1 MAKGKIEWGRMLG
14 KLSPYTILKG
24 LRYMKHYGP
33 KEFWIRLHERFE
45 PEEVPYGLWY
55 EEYKV
60 KPEELEKQK
69 KKKWN
74 YEPKISV
81 VVPAYK
87 TPEKFLRE
95 MIDSLLAQSY
105 VNWELCI
112 ANASPD
118 EAGMSQILE
127 EYCKKD
133 ARMGVPSDEELEEQY
148 ERAVAQGADPE
159 FVKYTKGGMTGVIGI
174 LRCGEGPTV
183 AMRFDIDALGV
194 FEEKDKSHRPAC
206 EGFGSVNEG
215 FMHACGH
222 DCHIAMLLG
231 GIRMLMA
238 KKEDLKGNVKIIFQA
253 AEESC
258 HGAQYYV
265 EHGFLD
271 DVDAIY
277 GTHIWGELDAPY
289 MNFETGP
296 RMASCDNFRI
306 EVEGVSSHGSTPHQG
321 VDAIL
326 TAAYI
331 ITEIQAIVS
340 RMNNPLN
347 PLVVTVGK
355 IEGGQRFNILADKVV
370 LEGTTRT
377 HSPEMRKKTEPLLRR
392 IAENTAASMG
402 AKATLTFEYFPAPII
417 NEHEDLVQIA
427 RNAAAKMYG
436 SDCLKPFPKMMSNPA
451 LPLFIE
457 GVPRRGEGVQS

>member
-1 MAKGKIEWGRMLG
+1 
-14 KLSPYTILKG
+14 
-24 LRYMKHYGP
+24 
-33 KEFWIRLHERFE
+33 
-45 PEEVPYGLWY
+45 
-55 EEYKV
+55 
-60 KPEELEKQK
+60 
-69 KKKWN
+69 
-74 YEPKISV
+74 
-81 VVPAYK
+81 
-87 TPEKFLRE
+87 
-95 MIDSLLAQSY
+95 
-105 VNWELCI
+105 
-112 ANASPD
+112 
-118 EAGMSQILE
+118 
-127 EYCKKD
+127 
-133 ARMGVPSDEELEEQY
+133 
-148 ERAVAQGADPE
+148 
-159 FVKYTKGGMTGVIGI
+159 
-174 LRCGEGPTV
+174 
-183 AMRFDIDALGV
+183 
-194 FEEKDKSHRPAC
+194 
-206 EGFGSVNEG
+206 
-215 FMHACGH
+215 
-222 DCHIAMLLG
+222 
-231 GIRMLMA
+231 MLMA

-277 GTHIWGELDAPY
+277 GTHIWGDLDAPY
-289 MNFETGP
+289 MNFESGP

-306 EVEGVSSHGSTPHQG
+306 EIEGVSSHGSTPHQG

-340 RMNNPLN
+340 RMNDPLN

-417 NEHEDLVQIA
+417 NEYEDLVQIA

-436 SDCLKPFPKMMSNPA
+436 SDCLKPFPKMMISEDFAYYMEKVP
-451 LPLFIE
+451 
-457 GVPRRGEGVQS
+457 GVFGLVGSQNKSLGITAKNHNDHYTIDESVLKRGAAMYAQFAYDFLEEKSK